1 MKVTKDAAA
10 AGKRLF
16 RLCATG
22 GRLNEDKLRTVIKA
36 LVERKPRNY
45 QGILA
50 TLHRQVR
57 LDLAQRHVIVESA
70 KQLDEATSQS
80 IASKM
85 ISQHGDGLTFEY
97 KISPALLGGIR
108 IRKGDDVWDGS
119 IKAKLDKLANAF

>member
-16 RLCATG
+16 RLCSTG
-22 GRLNEDKLRTVIKA
+22 ARLNEDKLRTVIKA

-50 TLHRQVR
+50 TLHRETR
-57 LDLAQRHVIVESA
+57 LDLAQRHVMVESA
-70 KQLDEATSQS
+70 KQLDDATSQS
-80 IASKM
+80 ITTKM
-85 ISQHGDGLTFEY
+85 IEQHGEGLTFEY
-97 KISPALLGGIR
+97 KINPALLGGIR

-119 IKAKLDKLANAF
+119 VKGRLDRFTNAF

>member
-1 MKVTKDAAA
+1 MKVTKDAAT

-22 GRLNEDKLRTVIKA
+22 GKLDEDKLRKVIKA

-45 QGILA
+45 QGILE

-57 LDLAQRHVIVESA
+57 LDLAQRHVVVESA
-70 KQLDEATSQS
+70 QELDEATGQN
-80 IASKM
+80 IANKM

-97 KISPALLGGIR
+97 KINPALLGGIR

-119 IKAKLDKLANAF
+119 VKARLDKIVNAF